1 MANIKI
7 NPPKAKQKGLQ
18 EVLSNCKFP
27 EVMDCDSR
35 DQSIQLFPP
44 KCFSQIQTS
53 CNFEAYL
60 YSCLHHLDQVYF
72 RCRPLPG
79 RFSHNNFLWLYS
91 DTIMRNCF
99 VCVVYKNF
107 LGAQTSQQRSTRS
120 CPTPKQPKNPLNIV
134 RYRKAVNGSLSVQL
148 VLLVCYSPFAVV
160 EISVVTN
167 KAPSSSY
174 LL

>member
-1 MANIKI
+1 MVNIII
-7 NPPKAKQKGLQ
+7 NPPKDKQNGLQ

-60 YSCLHHLDQVYF
+60 YSCRHHLDQVYF
-72 RCRPLPG
+72 QCCPLPG
-79 RFSHNNFLWLYS
+79 RFSHNNFLWLYN

-107 LGAQTSQQRSTRS
+107 LSQ
-120 CPTPKQPKNPLNIV
+120 
-134 RYRKAVNGSLSVQL
+134 GHSLPERC
-148 VLLVCYSPFAVV
+148 LLVGFIFNHCTVKSTHRAN
-160 EISVVTN
+160 IG
-167 KAPSSSY
+167 KAS
-174 LL
+174 